1 MIIPG
6 IALLATGSVGIIVA
20 TLMERRQHEPKWKLL
35 MKIMPSVFAVGIAL
49 FILAIRG

>member
-6 IALLATGSVGIIVA
+6 IVLLATGGVGIIVA
-20 TLMERRQHEPKWKLL
+20 VVMEHRQHEPKWKVL

-49 FILAIRG
+49 FIVAIRG